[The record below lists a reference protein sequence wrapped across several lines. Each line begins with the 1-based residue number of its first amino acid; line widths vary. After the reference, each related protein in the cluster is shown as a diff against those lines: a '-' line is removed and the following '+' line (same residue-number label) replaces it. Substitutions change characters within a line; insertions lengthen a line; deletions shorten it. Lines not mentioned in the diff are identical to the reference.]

1 MEFQDFLL
9 AYMTEQINGKA
20 APKFPVATSQPD
32 SDPSKG
38 YINYAYSIGAPVSGP
53 TLVSTATVGSYSV
66 NYLNEPVPYRIG
78 TGDPS
83 EAFNSAV
90 IPCPTSGTVPPG
102 CQPNAKMSGD
112 PITPILRAYEGDKVQ
127 VRLLV
132 GAHMFAHQFNL
143 EGPRWFAEPSW
154 KNSGYRS
161 AQAMGLSEHFEF
173 LFKTPASSA
182 PSISRKCPDGTSE
195 GNCVDYLYSP
205 SLDEFGVANGLWGL
219 FRAYDPNKKAA
230 KLVELPNNKIGS
242 TKAGYSTC
250 PADESTP
257 KQFYIS
263 AVAAQQALAG
273 RPANQVPGSN
283 PKKGQIVFNDRPS
296 PDLAAPYGMMYVYTN
311 DLEDVGNQRRL
322 KAGVPVEPLILR
334 AKAGDCI
341 EVYLKNEIPDYSDVY
356 KQPLAYAQPLMG
368 ITGQTPNLPGIPPFV
383 FPSKLVG
390 LHPQLLTYDAAN
402 STGSNIGF
410 NTKDGQ
416 PSQTVKYNDTIMYKW
431 YAGKIEPDKDGTPK
445 HVPVEF
451 GTLNLFPADPLFHA
465 PNSLF
470 GSMVIEPAGSSWTCD
485 AADGTQ
491 VSCEPPSSTTDF
503 SRASATVTDGA
514 EARKSFREFVVMISD
529 AIKISGAS
537 SAINYRTEPKTVR
550 YPSSNTTKD
559 FSCMLSNQLINPS
572 HPDQGEPK
580 TPIFTAGVGDRVRFR
595 MAHPYGTGTSQVFT
609 VHGHVWQRNPYS
621 NNSTQI
627 GNNSLSQN
635 LGSRDN
641 HGATDHFELV
651 IDKAGGESGVSG
663 DYLYSVYLPAQAKL
677 GAWGL
682 FRVGKPNET
691 WLPNAACK
699 PVPKAPA
706 AAAPKDSDPDRDR
719 FIRPPVNAKP

>member
-1 MEFQDFLL
+1 M
-9 AYMTEQINGKA
+9 
-20 APKFPVATSQPD
+20 
-32 SDPSKG
+32 
-38 YINYAYSIGAPVSGP
+38 
-53 TLVSTATVGSYSV
+53 
-66 NYLNEPVPYRIG
+66 
-78 TGDPS
+78 
-83 EAFNSAV
+83 SA
-90 IPCPTSGTVPPG
+90 
-102 CQPNAKMSGD
+102 
-112 PITPILRAYEGDKVQ
+112 
-127 VRLLV
+127 
-132 GAHMFAHQFNL
+132 
-143 EGPRWFAEPSW
+143 
-154 KNSGYRS
+154 
-161 AQAMGLSEHFEF
+161 
-173 LFKTPASSA
+173 
-182 PSISRKCPDGTSE
+182 

-219 FRAYDPNKKAA
+219 FRAYDPDKKAA

-242 TKAGYSTC
+242 TSVDYSTS
-250 PADESTP
+250 PEDGSTP
-257 KQFYIS
+257 RKFYLS

-283 PKKGQIVFNDRPS
+283 PKKGQIVFNDRGNPVLS
-296 PDLAAPYGMMYVYTN
+296 APNGMMYVYTD
-311 DLEDVGNQRRL
+311 DLEDVSGQRRL
-322 KAGVPVEPLILR
+322 KDGVPVEPLILR
-334 AKAGDCI
+334 AKAGECI
-341 EVYLKNEIPDYSDVY
+341 EVYLKNEIPEYSNVF
-356 KQPLAYAQPLMG
+356 KAPLAYAQPLMG

-390 LHPQLLTYDAAN
+390 LHPQLLSYDAAN

-431 YAGKIEPDKDGTPK
+431 YAGKIERDPGGKLKYT
-445 HVPVEF
+445 PVEF

-485 AADGTQ
+485 GTSGP
-491 VSCEPPSSTTDF
+491 VNCEPPSSTADF
-503 SRASATVTDGA
+503 TRASATVTDGA
-514 EARKSFREFVVMISD
+514 EARKTFREFVVMISD
-529 AIKISGAS
+529 AIKISGAD
-537 SAINYRTEPKTVR
+537 SAINYRTEPKTLR
-550 YPSSNTTKD
+550 YPSTNVTKD
-559 FSCMLSNQLINPS
+559 FSCMLSNQLVNPN

-580 TPIFTAGVGDRVRFR
+580 TPIFTAGIGDRVRFR

-621 NNSTQI
+621 SNSTQI
-627 GNNSLSQN
+627 GNNSLSQK

-651 IDKAGGESGVSG
+651 IDKAGGESGIPG

-691 WLPNAACK
+691 WQPLPNGACK
-699 PVPKAPA
+699 AVPKSKTSP
-706 AAAPKDSDPDRDR
+706 AAAPKDSDPDHDR
-719 FIRPPVNAKP
+719 FVRQPINAKP